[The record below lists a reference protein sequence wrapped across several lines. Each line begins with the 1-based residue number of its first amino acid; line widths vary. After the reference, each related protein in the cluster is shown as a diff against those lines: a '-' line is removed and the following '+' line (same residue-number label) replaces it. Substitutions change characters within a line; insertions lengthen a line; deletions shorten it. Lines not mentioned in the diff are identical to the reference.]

1 MFVNELCHIPPHPGI
16 LASRRSP
23 PDLALPEVKASA
35 VGCLLLLLLLLLLSD
50 LLNAGIT
57 KVEK

>member
-1 MFVNELCHIPPHPGI
+1 MPHLPASCHRGI
-16 LASRRSP
+16 MGSWRSP
-23 PDLALPEVKASA
+23 PILALPEVKASA
-35 VGCLLLLLLLLLLSD
+35 AGYLLLVMLLSD

>member
-1 MFVNELCHIPPHPGI
+1 MFVNELCHISPHPGI

-35 VGCLLLLLLLLLLSD
+35 VGCLLLLLLLLLSD

>member
-35 VGCLLLLLLLLLLSD
+35 VGCLLLLLLLLLSD